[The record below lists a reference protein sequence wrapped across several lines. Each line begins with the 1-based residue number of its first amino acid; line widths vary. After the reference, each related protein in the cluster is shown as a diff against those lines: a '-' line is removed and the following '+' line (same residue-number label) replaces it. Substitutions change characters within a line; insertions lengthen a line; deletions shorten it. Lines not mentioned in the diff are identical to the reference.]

1 MITVMLQMVVLIGC
15 GIVWRWITPGGYTD
29 RQVRT
34 ILSAGVYYLF
44 LPALVLRVIWQAPLG
59 IATLQI
65 AFVAALGVLVSLAA
79 AWPLMRLLRA
89 PAAVIGACLL
99 AAAWPNA
106 TYLGLPVLVAVFGEL
121 GRSTAIQY
129 DLFACTPLLLTLGV
143 LIARHYGRS
152 DAQQHQDGLLPSL
165 MRVPPLWTAIFA
177 VALNASA
184 MPMPA
189 FIEGALVMLGN
200 AVVPLMLVN
209 LGLSLQWRSLHWR
222 QLPFLLP
229 VVVVQLGLMPAV
241 VWASATA
248 IGIHSPLLHAV
259 VLEAALPAMVLGLVI
274 CDRHELDTGV
284 YAAAVTL
291 TTALSLITLPLWDGL
306 FS

>member
-1 MITVMLQMVVLIGC
+1 MIIVMLQMVVLIGC
-15 GIVWRWITPGGYTD
+15 GIVWRWINPGGHSD

-34 ILSAGVYYLF
+34 ILAAGVYYLF

-59 IATLQI
+59 LATLQI
-65 AFVAALGVLVSLAA
+65 ALVAALGVLVSLAT
-79 AWPLMRLLRA
+79 AWPLMRLLRT
-89 PAAVIGACLL
+89 PATVMGACLL

-129 DLFACTPLLLTLGV
+129 DLFACTPLLLTVGV
-143 LIARHYGRS
+143 ILARHYGRS
-152 DAQQHQDGLLPSL
+152 RTQPYDIGLLPAL
-165 MRVPPLWTAIFA
+165 LRVPPLWTAIFA
-177 VALNASA
+177 VALNAA
-184 MPMPA
+184 QMPMPG
-189 FIEGALVMLGN
+189 FIEGALLMLGN

-222 QLPFLLP
+222 QLPYLLP
-229 VVVVQLGLMPAV
+229 VVVVQLVLMPAV
-241 VWASATA
+241 VWFSASV
-248 IGIHSPLLHAV
+248 IGMQPPLLHAV

-274 CDRHELDTGV
+274 CDRYELDTGV

-291 TTALSLITLPLWDGL
+291 TTALSLISLPLWHGV
-306 FS
+306 FV

>member
-15 GIVWRWITPGGYTD
+15 GIVWRWINPGGYAD

-65 AFVAALGVLVSLAA
+65 AIVAAVGVLVSLAV
-79 AWPLMRLLRA
+79 AWPLMRLLRVSS
-89 PAAVIGACLL
+89 AVTGACLL

-143 LIARHYGRS
+143 LIARHYGRR
-152 DAQQHQDGLLPSL
+152 DAQQSDAGLLPAL
-165 MRVPPLWTAIFA
+165 IRVPPLWTAVFA
-177 VALNASA
+177 VALHAA
-184 MPMPA
+184 DIPMPD

-222 QLPFLLP
+222 QLPVLVP
-229 VVVVQLGLMPAV
+229 VIAVQLGLMPAV
-241 VWASATA
+241 VWASATV
-248 IGIHSPLLHAV
+248 IGIHGSLLHAV

-291 TTALSLITLPLWDGL
+291 STALSLITLPLWDGM
-306 FS
+306 FV